1 MKIGSFSPKRSR
13 AELSVCLWVG
23 LLWCVFVLSEVHE
36 FCAVFCV
43 KFMSSKVTAEGS
55 DRNVIQ
61 CCTYSKH
68 IFSSNIKVP
77 EHSSANIK
85 TNPKSIKKKN

>member
-1 MKIGSFSPKRSR
+1 MKMGSSSPKRLR

-55 DRNVIQ
+55 DRNIIQ
-61 CCTYSKH
+61 CCRIVNIFFPQILRCQNTPQQTSKQTQ
-68 IFSSNIKVP
+68 K
-77 EHSSANIK
+77 A
-85 TNPKSIKKKN
+85 